1 MIAAVCNKLGSV
13 IAASVWIETSEH
25 KSMGVQEAVSVQGLT

>member
-13 IAASVWIETSEH
+13 IEVNVWIETSEH
-25 KSMGVQEAVSVQGLT
+25 KSTGVQEAVSAQGLT